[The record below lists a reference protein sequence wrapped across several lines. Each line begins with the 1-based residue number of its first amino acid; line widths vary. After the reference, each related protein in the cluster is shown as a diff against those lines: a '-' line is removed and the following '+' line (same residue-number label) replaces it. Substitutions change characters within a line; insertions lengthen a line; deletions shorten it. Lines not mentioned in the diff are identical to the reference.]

1 MAGRRFEDEDVGME
15 NKKVSLVINRI
26 GVEVR
31 PEFNV
36 VLAYD
41 EIAGGMRAKEVFDDL
56 VRRHGDL
63 FKFVCQLWNFA
74 VMREPELFEAAV
86 RDASKAEMIV
96 IATPK
101 NQFPNQ
107 VRQWIG
113 RWLPRKGAASP
124 TLVVL
129 LNGKAK
135 QAAEGP
141 ESWEAV
147 RQLVEGGG
155 VAVLS
160 KEVDWPARP
169 PRFAVK
175 STEEQRRE
183 EPRRPAPVFSTNA
196 GHSGWGLN
204 E

>member
-26 GVEVR
+26 GLEVR

-41 EIAGGMRAKEVFDDL
+41 EIAGGMRAKELFDDL

-63 FKFVCQLWNFA
+63 FKFICQIWNFA

-96 IATPK
+96 IATRK
-101 NQFPNQ
+101 NQFPNH

-124 TLVVL
+124 TLVAL
-129 LNGKAK
+129 LNGRAK
-135 QAAEGP
+135 QAGEGS

-155 VAVLS
+155 VAVIS
-160 KEVDWPARP
+160 KEVDWPAGP
-169 PRFAVK
+169 ARFAVK

-183 EPRRPAPVFSTNA
+183 ESRRPAPMFSTSA
-196 GHSGWGLN
+196 GQSRWGLN

>member
-1 MAGRRFEDEDVGME
+1 MAGRRLGDEAVGME
-15 NKKVSLVINRI
+15 NKKVSSVINRI
-26 GVEVR
+26 GLEGR
-31 PEFNV
+31 PEFNL

-107 VRQWIG
+107 VRRWIG
-113 RWLPRKGAASP
+113 RWLPRKGGASP

-141 ESWEAV
+141 EGWEAV

-160 KEVDWPARP
+160 KEVDWPAMES
-169 PRFAVK
+169 RFAVK
-175 STEEQRRE
+175 ITKAERRE
-183 EPRRPAPVFSTNA
+183 EAPRPAPVFSANE
-196 GHSGWGLN
+196 GQPRWGLN